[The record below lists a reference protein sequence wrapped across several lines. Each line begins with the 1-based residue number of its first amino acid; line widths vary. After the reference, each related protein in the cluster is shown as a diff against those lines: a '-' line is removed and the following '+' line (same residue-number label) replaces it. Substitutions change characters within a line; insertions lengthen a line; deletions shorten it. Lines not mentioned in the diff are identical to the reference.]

1 MHKFVF
7 SNQKDFIDICLS
19 CGVDQFIVDL
29 ERTGKI
35 ERQSNL
41 NSFISNHTM
50 LDVEALASQFGSD
63 QMIVRI
69 DFLSCDYLKQI
80 DELSAMGIKNFMV
93 PMFDTSSQ
101 IEDLLSKFDCHNF
114 IPLVE
119 TKSAFH
125 QIDKLVHIPAINSF
139 HIGLNDLSL
148 QLKTGSMFDIVTN
161 GVLENT
167 TRQVSLALVERWGFG
182 GVGSSFFDHKVKPN
196 EVLRHHKHLGSNQV
210 ILTRDFLRIYEREGA
225 DKLRSSLN
233 RLNEEIRNV
242 YDENH

>member
-19 CGVDQFIVDL
+19 FGVDQFIVDL

-35 ERQSNL
+35 ERQSHL
-41 NSFISNHTM
+41 NSFISTHTIF
-50 LDVEALASQFGSD
+50 DVEALASQFGSD

-69 DFLSCDYLKQI
+69 DFLSRDFLKQI
-80 DELSAMGIKNFMV
+80 DELSGMGIKNFMV

-101 IEDLLSKFDCHNF
+101 IEDLLSKFDGHKF

-119 TKSAFH
+119 TRSAFQ
-125 QIDKLVHIPAINSF
+125 QIDELVHIPAINSF
-139 HIGLNDLSL
+139 HIGLNDLSI

-167 TRQVSLALVERWGFG
+167 TREVSLELVERWGFG
-182 GVGSSFFDHKVKPN
+182 GVGSSFFDHKVTPN
-196 EVLRHHKHLGSNQV
+196 EVLRHHKHFGSNQV
-210 ILTRDFLRIYEREGA
+210 ILTRDFLRIYEQEGA

-233 RLNEEIRNV
+233 RLNDEIKKV